1 MAREEREANEANL
14 DELGSDPAQVGPR
27 SGGRGGDAQRL
38 AEIEDASGE
47 SIEELNDTDQA
58 LEAAALD
65 GLEDAASHPER
76 PTHTHLEYG
85 HPDDFPSKRRDDE
98 E

>member
-1 MAREEREANEANL
+1 MAREERKKANL

-27 SGGRGGDAQRL
+27 SAGRSGDAQQL
-38 AEIEDASGE
+38 AEIEDATEE

-85 HPDDFPSKRRDDE
+85 RPDDYLPRRRDDDQE
-98 E
+98 

>member
-1 MAREEREANEANL
+1 MARDKREANL

-27 SGGRGGDAQRL
+27 SAGRSGDAQQL
-38 AEIEDASGE
+38 AEIEDASEE

-58 LEAAALD
+58 LEAAAMD

-85 HPDDFPSKRRDDE
+85 RPDDFPPKRREDDE